1 MTTSTFDYTT
11 VVSTSERVAWTVD
24 GVFGDRAFDASGP
37 IVPDSWLGT
46 AALPFLDGGEQRILN
61 HCRAFSYVHLIGNF
75 EDFVPL
81 HLAGVLRDDATG
93 DHAQRRALLRFGDE
107 ELKHQELFRTA
118 ETRLEDACGHA
129 FGRWF
134 DADGTRVRK
143 LTSAMLDY
151 SPLARFLIVL
161 ALEWGTQRHYVESI
175 RDRDDDGGDPLYADV
190 LRAHWIEEAQH
201 TKCGTLEIARARPET
216 IERAFTDL
224 AGIAGEVDAVFAG
237 QAGEEVAALE
247 RVADRTL
254 ADAERTALQQALHAS
269 LGRILA
275 GVGLG
280 HPRFVEVAQQLSP
293 AGAAALGIG

>member
-1 MTTSTFDYTT
+1 MTTFDYTT
-11 VVSTSERVAWTVD
+11 VVATSERVAWTVD

-37 IVPDSWLGT
+37 IVPDSWVGT
-46 AALPFLDGGEQRILN
+46 AGLPFLDGRDQRTLN
-61 HCRAFSYVHLIGNF
+61 QCRAFSYVHLIGNF

-81 HLAGVLRDDATG
+81 HLAGVLRDDAS
-93 DHAQRRALLRFGDE
+93 DDPAQRRALLRFADE
-107 ELKHQELFRTA
+107 EVKHQDLFRTA
-118 ETRLEDACGHA
+118 EARLEQACGHP

-134 DADGTRVRK
+134 DDAGTRVRK

-161 ALEWGTQRHYVESI
+161 ALEWGTQGHYVESI
-175 RDRDDDGGDPLYADV
+175 RDHDDDGGDPLYADV

-224 AGIAGEVDAVFAG
+224 AAIAGLVDAVFVG
-237 QAGEEVAALE
+237 QAEEEVATLE
-247 RVADRTL
+247 RVSGRTL
-254 ADAERTALQQALHAS
+254 PDTERTALQRALHDS

-280 HPRFVEVAQQLSP
+280 HPRFVEVARALSP
-293 AGAAALGIG
+293 AGAAALGIA

>member
-24 GVFGDRAFDASGP
+24 GVFGDRAFEASGP

-81 HLAGVLRDDATG
+81 HLASVLRDDATG